1 MGGEQPRA
9 TREAAQQGAAVC
21 LDHSHA
27 SVLAHL
33 SDWPYAKTT
42 RAPRDG
48 WSQGLNRIK
57 EEWSL
62 TFTRSHDVVNDVD
75 DFLTARAG
83 VESFIWTNPR
93 GKAIIVVCDSH
104 TVKRYPGYQ
113 VLTATFRQV
122 FES

>member
-1 MGGEQPRA
+1 
-9 TREAAQQGAAVC
+9 
-21 LDHSHA
+21 
-27 SVLAHL
+27 
-33 SDWPYAKTT
+33 
-42 RAPRDG
+42 
-48 WSQGLNRIK
+48 
-57 EEWSL
+57 
-62 TFTRSHDVVNDVD
+62 DVD